1 MWPGYPLHLV
11 LLPLHEPSE
20 LWGHLEPQ
28 PCHSSFL
35 SLVPSLILGFLS
47 GTLGRMEMESPPSF
61 FFPLFVTKGSCVL
74 KIARGLILTIFK
86 TGFWL

>member
-11 LLPLHEPSE
+11 LLPLHEPGE

-61 FFPLFVTKGSCVL
+61 FFSSFCNKRQLCLENCKRSYFND
-74 KIARGLILTIFK
+74 I
-86 TGFWL
+86 

>member
-11 LLPLHEPSE
+11 LLPLHEPGE

-47 GTLGRMEMESPPSF
+47 GTSGRMEMESPPF
-61 FFPLFVTKGSCVL
+61 FFSSFCNKRQLCLENCKRSYFND
-74 KIARGLILTIFK
+74 I
-86 TGFWL
+86 